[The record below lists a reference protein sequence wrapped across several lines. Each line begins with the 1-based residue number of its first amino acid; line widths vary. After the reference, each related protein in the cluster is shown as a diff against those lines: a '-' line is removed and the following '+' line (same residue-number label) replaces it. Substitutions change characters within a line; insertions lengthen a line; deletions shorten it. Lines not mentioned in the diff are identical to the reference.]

1 LKIGNLDVGPGET
14 ARGHISLESITDG
27 QPLELPI
34 QVSSGTATG
43 PTVWVNAAIHGDELE
58 GTAALWHVFEAVSG
72 RMVKGTLVGCL
83 ITNVSAYQA
92 MRRTSPIDDLDVN
105 RVFPGDPDGS
115 FTRQFAYQYKRA
127 VEGVATHYV
136 DLHGGGNT
144 HDVVFYT
151 IYRDGAGDATRMSRE
166 MAQVAGSPIVWS
178 SLDAWLDNGLFA
190 LLTNQGIPSLIVE
203 AGGEGRVRS
212 KNVTA
217 HANSVLNVLRHLGML
232 PGETP
237 LGSIDAP
244 VRSADFF
251 FSHRGGI
258 WISDRTAGDRVSRGD
273 LIGSVRDRYGCTV
286 EEVHCEAD
294 RGILL
299 ALRTYAAAPAGSNLG
314 IVGRIDDQGGER

>member
-1 LKIGNLDVGPGET
+1 LRIGNLEVGSGQT
-14 ARGHISLESITDG
+14 ARGLVSFEPITDG

-34 QVSSGTATG
+34 QVSRGAEDG

-58 GTAALWHVFEAVSG
+58 GTAALWQVFETVAG
-72 RMVKGTLVGCL
+72 HLVKGALIGCL

-115 FTRQFAYQYKRA
+115 FTRQFAHHYKRT
-127 VEGVATHYV
+127 VESVATHYV

-151 IYRDGAGDATRMSRE
+151 IYRDGAGEATKTSRE

-178 SLDAWLDNGLFA
+178 SQDRWLDNGLFT
-190 LLTNQGIPSLIVE
+190 LLCNQGIPSLIVE
-203 AGGEGRVRS
+203 AGGEGRIRA
-212 KNVTA
+212 KNVAA
-217 HANSVLNVLRHLGML
+217 HADSVLNVLRYLGML
-232 PGETP
+232 PGSVP
-237 LGSIDAP
+237 LGEIDVP

-251 FSHRGGI
+251 YSHRGGI
-258 WISDRTAGDRVSRGD
+258 WISERAAGDRVGRGD
-273 LIGSVRDRYGCTV
+273 VIGSIKDRHGSTV
-286 EEVHCEAD
+286 EEVRCEAD
-294 RGILL
+294 RGVLL

-314 IVGRIDDQGGER
+314 IVGRIEE